1 MTKLLEK
8 KKTTL
13 TDNQLINCL
22 EDKNNMETVAINNQ
36 NDNMAVVSNA
46 LTSFLERNNLKAK
59 SRNVIS
65 KAIALNSKENAI
77 KHLERKIKQL
87 REMKD
92 WKNTNLITLKDNVYT
107 TSLYLGK
114 CPLKLNGEQFVA
126 EYDNVNDA
134 IQCIEDFV
142 SLVKSEEGV
151 FVQSINDALKTIATY
166 SKKDRSTRG
175 HS

>member
-1 MTKLLEK
+1 M
-8 KKTTL
+8 
-13 TDNQLINCL
+13 
-22 EDKNNMETVAINNQ
+22 
-36 NDNMAVVSNA
+36 
-46 LTSFLERNNLKAK
+46 
-59 SRNVIS
+59 
-65 KAIALNSKENAI
+65 
-77 KHLERKIKQL
+77 
-87 REMKD
+87 
-92 WKNTNLITLKDNVYT
+92 
-107 TSLYLGK
+107 
-114 CPLKLNGEQFVA
+114 KLNGEQFVA